1 MPDVQSVAV
10 LQRGHLAYEFYRA
23 GVTPGSL
30 QDVQSVTK
38 SVLALLFGAAQ
49 ADGHVRGP
57 GELVALRLPQL
68 LREATDP
75 RAQRL
80 RFAHLLTMTA
90 GWAGEQTAQRDRD
103 DDLRQIVRRP
113 FVADPGTRFAY
124 DNGAANLAA
133 LALANAVGQP
143 LSTYARQRLL
153 APLGIQRFAWRQGAL
168 GRELGALG
176 LSLTTRGMARIG
188 ELVLSEGQWAGRA
201 LLPAAFV
208 RDATRRQSAGGYPV
222 GQPYGYLWWVVD
234 GGRGRQGAR
243 PAAMASGYGGQWIYV
258 EPALQAVVAVT
269 SRRTPESAARGQ
281 GLTLIRRDILPALQ
295 RLR

>member
-10 LQRGHLAYEFYRA
+10 LHRGHLAYEFYRA
-23 GVTPGSL
+23 GVTPSSL

-90 GWAGEQTAQRDRD
+90 GWAGEQTAKRDRD

-133 LALANAVGQP
+133 LALALVAV
-143 LSTYARQRLL
+143 A
-153 APLGIQRFAWRQGAL
+153 AWTITLPAAALVGAAMWWI
-168 GRELGALG
+168 GHVIPGAAGAIAIFLILLG
-176 LSLTTRGMARIG
+176 LSGYMYARSKKDPISHDNVNA
-188 ELVLSEGQWAGRA
+188 EWEGT
-201 LLPAAFV
+201 PAA
-208 RDATRRQSAGGYPV
+208 
-222 GQPYGYLWWVVD
+222 
-234 GGRGRQGAR
+234 
-243 PAAMASGYGGQWIYV
+243 
-258 EPALQAVVAVT
+258 
-269 SRRTPESAARGQ
+269 AARE
-281 GLTLIRRDILPALQ
+281 TETVPA
-295 RLR
+295 